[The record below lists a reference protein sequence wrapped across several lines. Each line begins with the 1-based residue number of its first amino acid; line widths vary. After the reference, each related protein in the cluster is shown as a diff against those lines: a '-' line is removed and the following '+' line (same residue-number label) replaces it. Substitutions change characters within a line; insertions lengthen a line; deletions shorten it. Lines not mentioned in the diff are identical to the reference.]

1 MIKELNYVDIVE
13 NRESIEELL
22 KICFRSTYGRD
33 VKQVVID
40 EKYNSLAVHVKAEN
54 AYVFGC
60 FDEEKL
66 IGFMWGY
73 PVITPFE
80 TVFHIA
86 YIALFEYGRRK
97 GIGSKLLY
105 EAEKQAVELGIDRI
119 ELIVG
124 ATNDKAEEFYKKA
137 GYQTCRNV
145 MAKSIK

>member
-1 MIKELNYVDIVE
+1 MIKKFNYRDVVE
-13 NRESIEELL
+13 NKESIEELL
-22 KICFRSTYGRD
+22 RICFRSTYGKE
-33 VKQVVID
+33 VKQVEIY
-40 EKYNSLAVHVKAEN
+40 EKYDSLAEHVKAEK

-60 FDEEKL
+60 FCEETL

-73 PVITPFE
+73 PVKTPFE

-86 YIALFEYGRRK
+86 YIAVFEQGRRK

-124 ATNDKAEEFYKKA
+124 ATNDKAEEFYKKT
-137 GYQTCRNV
+137 GYQICRNV